1 MADVLAVCR
10 PIEAADVAVVTADVR
25 DVYTDYTRPMCRVDH
40 RRRLQAIDVVDV
52 ADVLA
57 VYRSIDAA
65 DVAVLAAD
73 VRDVYTDYTR
83 PMCRV
88 DVVDVYVVDVYRP

>member
-1 MADVLAVCR
+1 
-10 PIEAADVAVVTADVR
+10 
-25 DVYTDYTRPMCRVDH
+25 
-40 RRRLQAIDVVDV
+40 VVDV

-57 VYRSIDAA
+57 VYRPIDAA

-73 VRDVYTDYTR
+73 VRDVYTDYAL

-88 DVVDVYVVDVYRP
+88 DVVDVYRP

>member
-1 MADVLAVCR
+1 M
-10 PIEAADVAVVTADVR
+10 
-25 DVYTDYTRPMCRVDH
+25 
-40 RRRLQAIDVVDV
+40 VDV

-57 VYRSIDAA
+57 LYRPIDAA

-73 VRDVYTDYTR
+73 VRDVYTDYVR

-88 DVVDVYVVDVYRP
+88 DAVDVYRP

>member
-1 MADVLAVCR
+1 
-10 PIEAADVAVVTADVR
+10 
-25 DVYTDYTRPMCRVDH
+25 
-40 RRRLQAIDVVDV
+40 VVDV

-57 VYRSIDAA
+57 VYRPIDAA
-65 DVAVLAAD
+65 DEAVLAAD

-88 DVVDVYVVDVYRP
+88 DGPMCMPYAGL

>member
-1 MADVLAVCR
+1 MC
-10 PIEAADVAVVTADVR
+10 
-25 DVYTDYTRPMCRVDH
+25 RPMC
-40 RRRLQAIDVVDV
+40 L
-52 ADVLA
+52 L
-57 VYRSIDAA
+57 YIDAA

-88 DVVDVYVVDVYRP
+88 DVVDVADVQADVRDVYTDYTRPMCRVDVVDVADVLAVYTGLPWI